1 MVKNAPGC
9 FVRWVKF
16 DLTRWIANG
25 DRLIAMTKKITYAS
39 FRSRLIAGFL
49 LLVALLAALLFWKI
63 TSAYNAERAAAFSQ
77 TKSFTQAMSAHVA
90 SEMRSVDLSL
100 IRSAEALGALD
111 VAALANVSRVRQV
124 LALSASVSD
133 AHFWINFVDNRG
145 FGVAASNNLRIAGVS
160 YADRSYFKASAT
172 RCDSGLFIGGP
183 EIGRKSKRHLFYLSR
198 AVCSPTGAPLGVV
211 VAPVDARA
219 LAEVFGSALFNPTL
233 SITLLHGEGKIVAR
247 APLFE
252 RSFSRD
258 ITGSDLYRNW
268 KGAPFGSYE
277 GRSAVDRKR
286 RVFSYQTVSA
296 LPLAVAVGVGTG
308 SWLDALGKDGPVAL
322 GAFAVIVVILAS
334 SGSFALRSFKRVER
348 SDANQRELNVEL
360 REAQEN
366 MERAAKRARMIAD
379 SLPAWISYVDA
390 DERYVFHNSY
400 YKNVPGVDVENML
413 GRTMREVLGDQ
424 TYLAIS
430 EQVKA
435 VLGGAHVIFE
445 RAIHASASERHLKY
459 DYTPDVDGDG
469 GVIGFYA
476 MVIDITESKLVEARL
491 SALARVD
498 NLTGLPNRN
507 HLYERLGEAL
517 ARSRRGGFPTACLY
531 LDIDHFKSINDSLG
545 HAGGD
550 EVLRQFGK
558 RLNSCVRNTDLVARL
573 AGDEF
578 VIVVE
583 GLVQPQAAL
592 AVAGK
597 IVETMRAPF
606 VVEDGDR
613 AVSTSVGIAISD
625 GKNDDAD
632 AILRNADAALY
643 RAKRAG
649 RGGFETS
656 ASDNPK
662 LPGA

>member
-1 MVKNAPGC
+1 MKRHVGL
-9 FVRWVKF
+9 FVRWVEF
-16 DLTRWIANG
+16 DLTKSIANA
-25 DRLIAMTKKITYAS
+25 DRLAAMTKKITYAS

-49 LLVALLAALLFWKI
+49 LLVALLAASLFWKI
-63 TSAYNAERAAAFSQ
+63 SSAYDAERAAAFSQ
-77 TKSFTQAMSAHVA
+77 TKSFAQAMSAHVA

-100 IRSAEALGALD
+100 IRAAEALGALD
-111 VAALANVSRVRQV
+111 GAALANVSRIRQV

-133 AHFWINFVDNRG
+133 AHFWINFVDTRG

-160 YADRSYFKASAT
+160 YADRSYFEASAAG
-172 RCDSGLFIGGP
+172 CDSGLIIGGP
-183 EIGRKSKRHLFYLSR
+183 EMGRKSKRHLFYLSR
-198 AVCSPTGAPLGVV
+198 AVCSPSGEPLGVV
-211 VAPVDARA
+211 VAPVDSRA

-233 SITLLHGEGKIVAR
+233 SITLFHGAGKIVAR

-252 RSFSRD
+252 HSFAQD
-258 ITGSDLYRNW
+258 LTGSDLYRHW
-268 KGAPFGSYE
+268 KGAPAGSYE
-277 GRSAVDRKR
+277 GRSMVDRQM
-286 RVFSYQTVSA
+286 RVFSYQTVGA
-296 LPLAVAVGVGTG
+296 LPLAVAVGVATG

-322 GAFAVIVVILAS
+322 SAFAVIVIILAS

-348 SDANQRELNVEL
+348 SDADQRQLNAEL
-360 REAQEN
+360 REAQVN

-400 YKNVPGVDVENML
+400 YKNVPGVDIENML
-413 GRTMREVLGDQ
+413 GRTMREVLGDK

-430 EQVKA
+430 DQVKA
-435 VLGGAHVIFE
+435 VLGGAHGMFE
-445 RAIHASASERHLKY
+445 RVIPAGALERHLKY
-459 DYTPDVDGDG
+459 DYTPDVDVDG
-469 GVIGFYA
+469 RVVGFYA
-476 MVIDITESKLVEARL
+476 MVIDITESKIVEAKL

-517 ARSRRGGFPTACLY
+517 ARSRRGGCPTACLY

-558 RLNSCVRNTDLVARL
+558 RLVACVRETDFVARL

-578 VIVVE
+578 VIVLE
-583 GLVQPQAAL
+583 GLGQPEAAR
-592 AVAGK
+592 AVARK
-597 IVETMRAPF
+597 IVEAMRPFF
-606 VVEDGDR
+606 VVEGCDR
-613 AVSTSVGIAISD
+613 AVSTSVGVAISD
-625 GKNDDAD
+625 GKHDAE

-643 RAKRAG
+643 QAKRAG
-649 RGGFETS
+649 RGGFATS
-656 ASDNPK
+656 AFDETK
-662 LPGA
+662 LPGD